1 MMRIRTSEKA
11 LNIFINVSLAIIAFM
26 TIYPLWF
33 VVIASVSS
41 PSAISNGQVIL
52 LPEGLNIDAYVKLFQ
67 TKRIWTGYKNSILYT
82 GSSIL
87 LDLAVQIP
95 CAFALSRRTLPFR
108 RFFNILFIIPMY
120 FTGGIIPTYI
130 WLSKLGMVDSPLA
143 LIVPACVS
151 VFNLIIAKNYFA
163 SNIPDTLVEA
173 ARIDGCGYIRFFA
186 SIAVPLSG
194 AIIAIIA
201 LYSMQAHWNGY
212 LGPVM
217 YLYTPEKHTLQQ
229 VVASITANLDS
240 SLTEFTSLDEV
251 AKITQEKQLLKY
263 AVVFVSSLPLI
274 VVYPFVQKF
283 FVKGV
288 MVGAIKG

>member
-1 MMRIRTSEKA
+1 M
-11 LNIFINVSLAIIAFM
+11 
-26 TIYPLWF
+26 
-33 VVIASVSS
+33 
-41 PSAISNGQVIL
+41 
-52 LPEGLNIDAYVKLFQ
+52 
-67 TKRIWTGYKNSILYT
+67 
-82 GSSIL
+82 
-87 LDLAVQIP
+87 DLAVQIP

-251 AKITQEKQLLKY
+251 AKI
-263 AVVFVSSLPLI
+263 
-274 VVYPFVQKF
+274 
-283 FVKGV
+283 

>member
-1 MMRIRTSEKA
+1 MRIRTSEKA
-11 LNIFINVSLAIIAFM
+11 LNIFINVSLALIAFM

-33 VVIASVSS
+33 VIIASISS

-52 LPEGLNIDAYVKLFQ
+52 FPKGLNIDAYVKLFQ

-82 GSSIL
+82 GTSIL

-95 CAFALSRRTLPFR
+95 CAFALSRQTLPFR

-120 FTGGIIPTYI
+120 FTGGIIPRYI
-130 WLSKLGMVDSPLA
+130 LLSKMGMVDSPLA
-143 LIVPACVS
+143 LIIPACVS

>member
-1 MMRIRTSEKA
+1 MRIRTSEKA
-11 LNIFINVSLAIIAFM
+11 LNIFINISLALIAFI

-163 SNIPDTLVEA
+163 SNIPDSLVEA

-217 YLYTPEKHTLQQ
+217 YLYSPEKHTLQQ

>member
-1 MMRIRTSEKA
+1 MRIRTSEKA

-82 GSSIL
+82 GASIL

-173 ARIDGCGYIRFFA
+173 ARIDGCGYLGCLFKIMLPSSVSGITTAALFSFLGHWKAYQWPLIVTNSTKLRTLPIGLKFLVQESSSEYQVMMA
-186 SIAVPLSG
+186 AAVLAVVPVLIVYSI
-194 AIIAIIA
+194 
-201 LYSMQAHWNGY
+201 Y
-212 LGPVM
+212 
-217 YLYTPEKHTLQQ
+217 
-229 VVASITANLDS
+229 
-240 SLTEFTSLDEV
+240 
-251 AKITQEKQLLKY
+251 EKQL
-263 AVVFVSSLPLI
+263 
-274 VVYPFVQKF
+274 
-283 FVKGV
+283 VKSITLTG
-288 MVGAIKG
+288 IK

>member
-1 MMRIRTSEKA
+1 MRIRTSEKA

-82 GSSIL
+82 GASIL

-173 ARIDGCGYIRFFA
+173 ARIDGCGYIRFFT

>member
-1 MMRIRTSEKA
+1 MRIRTSEKA